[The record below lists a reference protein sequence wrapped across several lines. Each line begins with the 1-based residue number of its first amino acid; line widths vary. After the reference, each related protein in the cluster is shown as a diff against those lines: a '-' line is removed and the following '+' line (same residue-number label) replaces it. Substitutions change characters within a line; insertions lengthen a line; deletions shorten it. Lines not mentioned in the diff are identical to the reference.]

1 MEDNK
6 RKLYDALSEDYDLG
20 SFEQFSADIADET
33 KRRKLYDA
41 AIEDYDFGDFDSF
54 SSQLGF
60 GKAEPVQA
68 APAQAPAEE
77 ETVTEN
83 FDDQPDLR
91 ALNEK
96 ARKSAEKEQRKA
108 EKEAE
113 MAARDAQRAEERARR
128 ESEKSARAANEARRN
143 MTPQERTRAF
153 NQQTRM
159 REAERESRIAEKS
172 REEFSALKAAQR
184 AEDEAF
190 RARREQEKAERVRT
204 EQDVQRF
211 GTGNGNYSFED
222 AVSAGKEYE
231 AIAPEVAGFEKRL
244 ADFNEKADLV
254 NAGKLRLTP
263 EQASEMQSEADALS
277 GIAKRYDAV
286 MNTAPGKEYKD
297 ISDRLTALAEGPKT
311 ADSAWAYAQAFASL
325 ERNPIYRASLGEN
338 APSEDEINSNLL
350 QGQIAYLEERMKS
363 AKGSEK
369 KELKKAYSDAKEA
382 LYANPWYKK
391 QTEAKIAENQAE
403 NERIGRLRSERA
415 AQVREDLIERN
426 FTSKGKTPTA
436 YDQSFFW
443 QYEKGDPELQR
454 LDAAAHMH
462 DDAIREYKTPTK
474 YDDSKGLGNV
484 AKGLGNWATDTGTWS
499 FGIEDFVEDIAVVRP
514 VLEKVQSIVGNLN
527 EDEVITEGNIK
538 ALEEQLTPGEL
549 AVLDAYFEKVGAKA
563 AKGADTSI
571 GYQIGQGIGDM
582 VNLGIEMV
590 ATGGAGGAVRGAF
603 EKGSKKALVKLLG
616 KRAYRKAAQSGVG
629 RVALWATAK
638 IPADMVET
646 AVRLPFMPS
655 TYKALGEKSV
665 ELSSDYK
672 VRQLTEYAPEAMW
685 DQYVEQLTEVSNG
698 FAFPLIGKVVKT
710 PGMQKMIK
718 GVLGENGSRALR
730 AFMERGDIKL
740 LDEAMIGSFGG
751 EWEEELLGAVIH
763 SVTDDPAALRDFF
776 SAEQQLVLLGTLAPI
791 PVTRGLTGGI
801 ALGVPSAK
809 ADIAWNRVERDMR
822 SRGFDDARI
831 ARLKDVLDNAPVP
844 EAAREAMNAYNDAVE
859 GLMYTEDENPSLV
872 GTIESAIDER
882 QAGRFYEDLAH
893 YFWATQQKR
902 AVGLVG
908 EIQKDEALAA
918 KREELN
924 NLYGTFSYEREMSD
938 GSKREVVETATMTG
952 ADGNPM
958 NVLLLSDSMD
968 SNEVAYV
975 SQDGTQHGFVDPSA
989 DPGFLFGNVIEAD
1002 RYLARLIMQDG
1013 QVEQAEQVIGEA
1025 AAVNE
1030 SLRQQVESLP
1040 EITFY
1045 GTTGSLVRKGE
1056 DGAVFVPDD
1065 GTDNI
1070 PVTWEELA
1078 MENGI
1083 AVPEVTTDAEKTE
1096 AGVAEVDAHLQAK
1109 AAIADSFN
1117 EALDSGFDEAV
1128 IDTDD
1133 GPAHV
1138 IGIIEDSIDPDAGTA
1153 QFTVQ
1158 LADGSRSVT
1167 MSIPIEPI
1175 LSQLRGETSAEPAPE
1190 AEPEAEPEAAP
1201 VEEPAP
1207 EEPEETAPKIPLD
1220 KNGNPIYDAPGV
1232 SVEDALEDMYSTEG
1246 LDEADVDE
1254 YIINKANETDKARNV
1269 KQGKMS
1275 LKEWGQAKKEAN
1287 RVADFWA
1294 ELREF
1299 AEENK
1304 RAREA
1309 DEKKDAERQKLIE
1322 KYGVDTSKFDLTPQ
1336 TLQEAVAEYILTPGI
1351 ISLSDAI
1358 KHVSG
1363 RTKSGRVP
1371 AEMFRHLG
1379 NGGIL
1384 SKKGGASISDVAAD
1398 VVREFYGDLEHDD
1411 EQDEARDYIIDFLWR
1426 NTKSEIRDFIFN
1438 NRLEEARRMAERE
1451 EEPEPE
1457 ILEPAPEPVKA
1468 EEPAPEPE
1476 PETTVEEPAGESAA
1490 EETEVVEDL
1499 PEEEEE
1505 PEPEPAPV
1513 PEKPEPNPPAPAAPE
1528 VPEPRTAPEGD
1539 ILLSDLTDVI
1549 DPWVVERLEDAG
1561 FTTARE
1567 VLAADMG
1574 AVALDADLDFDTL
1587 TELYVILRRELG
1599 ISSEAPASVEE
1610 QIEEAREQ
1618 VDTNPTEAQKEA
1630 GNYRKGHVTIDG
1642 MDITI
1647 ENPKGSVRSGVDS
1660 KGNKWSVTMNNDY
1673 GYIRMTEGVDGDH
1686 IDVFLSDTPSEGKV
1700 FVVDQ
1705 VNPDTG
1711 EFDEHKVMYGFN
1723 SEQEARE
1730 AYLANYS
1737 EGWKGLGD
1745 ITEVTKE
1752 EFAKWIDSSKRKTK
1766 PFAEYA
1772 AVKNAGNTSESRG
1785 KSVTSQVKEE
1795 APQPAAPSELTEEE
1809 IRNSG
1814 YPDEDIIDAAV
1825 DYINGDKSFANTAA
1839 YKLIKD
1845 YVGSQRGATE
1855 QTGGDADGAQ
1865 LDGRGVR
1872 TSGMGADAGGGE
1884 AGAVGG
1890 GQSETP
1896 AERIPGP
1903 ADGRVPSG
1911 EGSPASPAGEGLPA
1925 DVPDSGGNGRGGR
1938 GGAREPGRSHDDGR
1952 GQAEPAPQPQQPAR
1966 REIEAGST
1974 DIDALG
1980 GELEDLLK
1988 QFGATDMS
1996 VERQAA
2002 PGLETMSYSEAPESE
2017 TKEEGL
2023 LSRKQPKKPTVP
2035 LSMDGLTP
2043 KQMDLA
2049 GKIIFSSAKL
2059 GYAFAKTEGLTTF
2072 NDFRRWFKG
2081 KFGDA
2086 VMKGLN
2092 YDESSLDA
2100 FIREVWSTKMKIDG
2114 ERRTL
2119 EQHASELHNAELRAM
2134 AEKTIPQRK
2143 QEQAAANEKGVKPIP
2158 GNRRNIA
2165 EALPM
2170 LVPGQWDDVVAIE
2183 RQFFDPS
2190 HDDYDH
2196 AYGKGMLITNGT
2208 GTGKTF
2214 TGLGTIKRF
2223 LDMGK
2228 KRILLVCPAGMVT
2241 EWTEKAQLMGI
2252 KMTRLADT
2260 KDKGEGVVATSYQN
2274 FRENR
2279 ALYEGEFDLVVYDES
2294 QNIIEN
2300 QQGED
2305 TLAYEAHKRITNKDV
2320 ESATERLLGTTESGR
2335 RRNELLAEQRSLE
2348 TESKKASTTE
2358 QRQAEIVIRTEEI
2371 ENEIEQ
2377 LNAQLNLLKPK
2388 FREQAE
2394 AAVKRTKVL
2403 FLSATPFNT
2412 VNNLKYAEGYI
2423 YQYPKVYR
2431 SDKTEVTDEEARRSA
2446 FITEWFRG
2454 DEPMEEREIAFGDHL
2469 LDELETASFRELE
2482 NGYDH
2487 SRDFPDVSGNVMASR
2502 FNAAWQAIL
2511 GDPRFRS
2518 LKDAAEDILKDRTW
2532 STQLFETMK
2541 VSAIRDRLK
2550 EHLDAGRKIVIFHDR
2565 MHETKAGGKKD
2576 MPPVGPPFAAVL
2588 DRAMNQK
2595 GTPPTMA
2602 VMLFRSAFAD
2612 VLNWEQT
2619 LDYRPVHEQ
2628 IIDFYATDADRAKY
2642 AKKHEEWEKKME
2654 QWRKDCDEFERQ
2666 HPTWSQEKIY
2676 EKMPKAPKE
2685 PKLEAE
2691 SVVTYNG
2698 ERTEKEKE
2706 AAKAAFNDDNSK
2718 VKIICVTTKSGGAGL
2733 SLHDTTGKFPR
2744 VMIQTALPVS
2754 PIGFIQAEG
2763 RIFRWG
2769 NRSNAV
2775 FEYPRLGIN
2784 LEAWVFAVNFNAK
2797 AETVENLAHGFRG
2810 RGLKDSIMTG
2820 FYENA
2825 GNVPID
2831 GQGIGGVEM
2840 DRRGNTLKGMAKAK
2854 HDFGV
2859 AQRKGIRDFDHSI
2872 PEPVG
2877 FKMAEWAM
2885 VQSGDNALIPFAGRG
2900 SIARYMPKGVSVT
2913 AMEPDSS
2920 LQADLMITSGSEDFK
2935 IRDGLF
2941 TELSQ
2946 INKADVVLMNGHTD
2960 GGLNEVET
2968 MRKGFM
2974 HLSEGGRLI
2983 AVVPA
2988 NAEADY
2994 TITDL
2999 ASSGGVLRAS
3009 IKVSNEALGRGKGT
3023 SRIVVID
3030 KITKTDLRKKA
3041 GTPINEDL
3049 SNASQEDL
3057 FGLIDSIKAPERIID
3072 KQAIAIKKIKSVLT
3086 ELRKNKLVGEI
3097 NVLDEENQK
3106 ARIQFNMADRFPK
3119 GLTRSRYRFDSFHN
3133 SGWYYT
3139 GKWFTVRYSEF
3150 AEPTPNSE
3158 LIKAYQWL
3166 KEVVDITD
3174 SNEFRRR
3181 ADIESGAKEE
3191 SIELMRE
3198 LYRQYM
3204 RFIRAG
3210 YGLTETQIQRVAQGL
3225 RPDVSAADI
3234 DTLTSY
3240 DELRAK
3246 FEITNHDDEERL
3258 ELYGKVAKVGEK
3270 IGLKIGAKAMD
3281 RDFLGG
3287 YNNVENSL
3295 TINKIRWNGLS
3306 DEKRA
3311 QTLLHELIHSVTV
3324 YAIAGYDTN
3333 APGMSD
3339 ELFNAAKLASD
3350 VYDQIQKGTAE
3361 DVRPF
3366 VGQYAIENA
3375 KELLAEMAN
3384 PEVKEKLM
3392 KRRMWVTRS
3401 SRGIRVSGAAMEGAE
3416 LTDAWTLLSEAL
3428 DGMLEHFD
3436 KDLFDRFK
3444 GRVSDF
3450 FWSVSRD
3457 GIYSRPAD
3465 ASRQA
3470 PFEGDATLVRDRVLE
3485 DEVDEDGVLYRK
3497 LDDPEKVAEL
3507 ESEPKVKVY
3516 RSMQMVDGKLYP
3528 PMSAKVDGKWREPIE
3543 LGVWEE
3549 AEEHPEMADENG
3561 EFVLD
3566 KGDGSGPMKVAYAPY
3581 IHTRRSPLNEQFS
3594 SAYNRPNLVIVES
3607 EIPESEL
3614 SSNYTAERSMKSTG
3628 EHDWPSGK
3636 VSNELAKQGK
3646 NTRKVILSRWAK
3658 PLRVLPA
3665 SEVADIIAELIGDS
3679 DIAFP
3684 YNVVTPSLRAEL
3696 QRRGVRFDG
3705 WQGNRPKNVDELI
3718 DSMQERLYRRAD
3730 DLRNP
3735 IDRASAIA
3743 KAMEIAGK
3751 LGVKFKEDPN
3761 LKAKGAFYPKT
3772 GEIRV
3777 NVDAHKGTDDLVAT
3791 ILHETV
3797 AHFGFRKMFG
3807 KEWKDVRHSLYEG
3820 ASVEVRARVDE
3831 IAKKDGLSKDV
3842 AMEEYIAELAEDGR
3856 FTEEEET
3863 FWDKVVRA
3871 VKRLLAKLGINVPL
3885 NDADFRSLLYD
3896 SYRNLQSHGAV
3907 EQAKVVAT
3915 SRALRE
3921 AADRSHDDDEG
3932 PEDDGPG
3939 GGLRRDSSPVFF
3951 SNAEAAVRR
3960 INMGKAT
3967 PEQWL
3972 KMIEKEGGLKAGE
3985 DKWIGLSDWLKS
3997 SDRRTLTKQEV
4008 LDYVIAN
4015 EISLEEQAYVDPD
4028 NRLIRATT
4036 AHYVDRLNK
4045 FIRSF
4050 HDKSWNRDPEKFAM
4064 FQMEFPDLAE
4074 REERGEVAMR
4084 VTSSGISYV
4093 VGENGYAGDE
4103 KTINETRKMYTT
4115 KGLSGLREIALT
4127 VPTVEPYA
4135 KNDKIHFGDAGGG
4148 RVVAWVRFGETTD
4161 AEGHRVLVID
4171 EIQSKRHQDAREKGY
4186 ASDELKKLEKEYD
4199 EFVEETAKKHN
4210 VEVDALDDVATPEE
4224 KQRAKEFNDRISELR
4239 KQGGVP
4245 DAPFEKNWQELAMK
4259 RALRYAAE
4267 NGYDYMAW
4275 TTGNQQ
4281 AERYDIGQVVSSIGY
4296 DEPQVKRYETAPS
4309 RHFVIRKQDGNKTHG
4324 YVVLSGEYAGVI
4336 QETFENGWGG
4346 EKLSDVVGKALAE
4359 QIINATG
4366 SGSIEGEGLRI
4377 GGEGMRSFY
4386 DEILPRFMGKYGKKW
4401 GVKVEDIVLPKVE
4414 QAGRVMHAVPVTA
4427 EMRASVLDGQ
4437 PLFRKADMSDVPEDM
4452 ARDARRL
4459 ETDQETE
4466 VLYRRSSSSSTAQT
4480 AAEMY
4485 NSRVR
4490 TIGSAIGEVLV
4501 DEYVPVDKLMEA
4513 LEAESGV
4520 KLRDS
4525 ERVSEMM
4532 RETGGRAMYAI
4543 RDYNHRFLEPMWDA
4557 VGEFRKLTGDS
4568 MEDTEVYIG
4577 LKSGLERNV
4586 VLAARD
4592 AKRDYQAQYDSEI
4605 DKINKEEKDKKK
4617 ALDKQLKA
4625 GTISD
4630 VTYQGELTL
4639 LQQEMKQK
4647 RDDAANKLNGHFA
4660 DVDAGT
4666 DSRFLEYRKKDY
4678 SAITTW
4684 AETEDLEEAERL
4696 AGEYVAARENLAGTD
4711 ATDEL
4716 WKRINAATKETLRF
4730 QYEHQMLSKQQYS
4743 DISKMMKFYVPM
4755 RGFAEDTAEDLFNYY
4770 VTAQSNDFQATLLNA
4785 KGRTT
4790 MYEGPLGNIGAMHS
4804 SAISQGIKNEA
4815 KLSLLDAVRRRK
4827 DNTIATVTRAWF
4839 VKNGQKDANGKD
4851 IYEVAYPQIPEGA
4864 TFSERQ
4870 AIIEQFEND
4879 MADAKSRGDAF
4890 NAHRE
4895 VDLHGGVVAFE
4906 REAHKNEHIV
4916 TVREGGKEYGIII
4929 NGNPAAAQAINGVR
4943 RTNGAGEKFLGIMRN
4958 WTRFLSS
4965 MFTTFSVPFW
4975 VSNFQRDHGQG
4986 LTNAFIRNTP
4996 GYVGAYIKNRMR
5008 AAKLFPLILGKE
5020 TMDKALAKGDA
5031 VAVLY
5036 KQYIENGGPM
5046 GQNRIEDNEYFERQM
5061 KRYLD
5066 NSTRQGVIKG
5076 ATAVLDVIG
5085 GVGEAIETITRFATF
5100 MTSMEFGRPIHE
5112 SISDAKEIS
5121 TNFARK
5127 GSGRSFSRDEL
5138 DRMTHADGRKLTNL
5152 EKHFVNAVS
5161 IGVEICRATIP
5172 FFNAAVQGL
5181 ENKVTNYREH
5191 TGKTLLAD
5199 SIYLMLGLGMN
5210 LLLAN
5215 AGGDDDKEKYSHTS
5229 DYLRRNNI
5237 LNPLGNGVYAKWA
5250 LPQEYRVMYAMG
5262 DILGSAIRQERP
5274 IEDLGADAFG
5284 ALMQLSPIGAVTD
5297 EVAFSPENKKKAY
5310 ETLITNVSPG
5320 VVAPVLESIFN
5331 MDFKGARIYNEG
5343 FNENLRAY
5351 PGWTKALPTTGK
5363 EYVAMAKF
5371 LNELTG
5377 GNDVERGW
5385 VNINPAIVEHL
5396 VESYFSGPYQIVVR
5410 APEAAIKAVNGEATV
5425 RDIPLLNRIVLNTN
5439 DNQRDAYYSNM
5450 YYYFKEKNTE
5460 AERIHSEYKGRPKEG
5475 KVADFYQSDNYK
5487 YMLVFSKYDKVERE
5501 LRKASKLMAEKGDE
5515 ASKEKYDE
5523 KLQNI
5528 QYQIAK
5534 ECLDIYFDR

>member
-41 AIEDYDFGDFDSF
+41 AVEDYDFGDFDSF

-68 APAQAPAEE
+68 APAQAPAAE

-113 MAARDAQRAEERARR
+113 RAARDAQMAEERARR

-153 NQQTRM
+153 NQQSRI
-159 REAERESRIAEKS
+159 REAEREARIAEES
-172 REEFSALKAAQR
+172 PEAFANLKAAQK

-190 RARREQEKAERVRT
+190 RARREQEKAERVRA

-263 EQASEMQSEADALS
+263 EQAREMQSEADALS

-297 ISDRLTALAEGPKT
+297 ISERMTALSEGPKT
-311 ADSAWAYAQAFASL
+311 ADSAWEYAQAFASL

-382 LYANPWYKK
+382 LYANPYYRKHLETK
-391 QTEAKIAENQAE
+391 VAENQAE
-403 NERIGRLRSERA
+403 NERIGLLRSERA
-415 AQVREDLIERN
+415 AQVREHLIERN

-484 AKGLGNWATDTGTWS
+484 TKGLGNWATDTGTWS

-629 RVALWATAK
+629 RVALWATSK

-672 VRQLTEYAPEAMW
+672 VRPLTEYAPEAMW

-710 PGMQKMIK
+710 PGMQKYIK
-718 GVLGENGSRALR
+718 SVLGENGSRALR
-730 AFMERGDIKL
+730 AFMERGDIQL
-740 LDEAMIGSFGG
+740 LNDAMIGSFGG

-763 SVTDDPAALRDFF
+763 SITDDPAALRDFF

-791 PVTRGLTGGI
+791 PITRGAVGGI

-844 EAAREAMNAYNDAVE
+844 EAAREAMNAYNDAIE
-859 GLMYTEDENPSLV
+859 GLMYTEDANPSLV
-872 GTIESAIDER
+872 GTIESASDGL
-882 QAGRFYEDLAH
+882 QGRFYEDLAH

-958 NVLLLSDSMD
+958 NVLLLSDSMA

-975 SQDGTQHGFVDPSA
+975 SQDGTQHGFVDPLA
-989 DPGFLFGNVIEAD
+989 DPGFQFGNVIETD

-1040 EITFY
+1040 EITFQ
-1045 GTTGSLVRKGE
+1045 GKTGSLVRNGE

-1078 MENGI
+1078 NENGI
-1083 AVPEVTTDAEKTE
+1083 AVPEVTTDAEKTD
-1096 AGVAEVDAHLQAK
+1096 AGVAEVAAHLQAK

-1117 EALDSGFDEAV
+1117 EAFDSGFDEAV
-1128 IDTDD
+1128 VDTDD

-1138 IGIIEDSIDPDAGTA
+1138 LGIIEDSIDPDAGTA

-1371 AEMFRHLG
+1371 AELFRHLG

-1438 NRLEEARRMAERE
+1438 NRLEEARRMAEHE

-1513 PEKPEPNPPAPAAPE
+1513 PEKPEPNPPAHAAPE

-1549 DPWVVERLEDAG
+1549 DPWVVERLDDAG

-1574 AVALDADLDFDTL
+1574 AVALDADLDFDTI

-1723 SEQEARE
+1723 SEEEARE

-1737 EGWKGLGD
+1737 EGWRGLGD

-1772 AVKNAGNTSESRG
+1772 AVKNAENTSESRG

-1938 GGAREPGRSHDDGR
+1938 GGARESGRSHDDGR

-2002 PGLETMSYSEAPESE
+2002 PGLETMSYSEVPESE

-2043 KQMDLA
+2043 RQMDLA

-2100 FIREVWSTKMKIDG
+2100 FIREVWNTKMKIDG

-2320 ESATERLLGTTESGR
+2320 ENATERLLGTTEPGR

-2654 QWRKDCDEFERQ
+2654 QWRKDCE
-2666 HPTWSQEKIY
+2666 
-2676 EKMPKAPKE
+2676 
-2685 PKLEAE
+2685 
-2691 SVVTYNG
+2691 
-2698 ERTEKEKE
+2698 
-2706 AAKAAFNDDNSK
+2706 
-2718 VKIICVTTKSGGAGL
+2718 
-2733 SLHDTTGKFPR
+2733 
-2744 VMIQTALPVS
+2744 
-2754 PIGFIQAEG
+2754 
-2763 RIFRWG
+2763 
-2769 NRSNAV
+2769 
-2775 FEYPRLGIN
+2775 
-2784 LEAWVFAVNFNAK
+2784 
-2797 AETVENLAHGFRG
+2797 
-2810 RGLKDSIMTG
+2810 
-2820 FYENA
+2820 
-2825 GNVPID
+2825 
-2831 GQGIGGVEM
+2831 
-2840 DRRGNTLKGMAKAK
+2840 
-2854 HDFGV
+2854 
-2859 AQRKGIRDFDHSI
+2859 
-2872 PEPVG
+2872 
-2877 FKMAEWAM
+2877 
-2885 VQSGDNALIPFAGRG
+2885 
-2900 SIARYMPKGVSVT
+2900 
-2913 AMEPDSS
+2913 
-2920 LQADLMITSGSEDFK
+2920 
-2935 IRDGLF
+2935 
-2941 TELSQ
+2941 
-2946 INKADVVLMNGHTD
+2946 
-2960 GGLNEVET
+2960 
-2968 MRKGFM
+2968 
-2974 HLSEGGRLI
+2974 
-2983 AVVPA
+2983 
-2988 NAEADY
+2988 
-2994 TITDL
+2994 
-2999 ASSGGVLRAS
+2999 
-3009 IKVSNEALGRGKGT
+3009 
-3023 SRIVVID
+3023 
-3030 KITKTDLRKKA
+3030 
-3041 GTPINEDL
+3041 
-3049 SNASQEDL
+3049 
-3057 FGLIDSIKAPERIID
+3057 
-3072 KQAIAIKKIKSVLT
+3072 
-3086 ELRKNKLVGEI
+3086 
-3097 NVLDEENQK
+3097 
-3106 ARIQFNMADRFPK
+3106 
-3119 GLTRSRYRFDSFHN
+3119 
-3133 SGWYYT
+3133 
-3139 GKWFTVRYSEF
+3139 
-3150 AEPTPNSE
+3150 
-3158 LIKAYQWL
+3158 
-3166 KEVVDITD
+3166 
-3174 SNEFRRR
+3174 
-3181 ADIESGAKEE
+3181 
-3191 SIELMRE
+3191 
-3198 LYRQYM
+3198 
-3204 RFIRAG
+3204 
-3210 YGLTETQIQRVAQGL
+3210 
-3225 RPDVSAADI
+3225 
-3234 DTLTSY
+3234 
-3240 DELRAK
+3240 
-3246 FEITNHDDEERL
+3246 
-3258 ELYGKVAKVGEK
+3258 
-3270 IGLKIGAKAMD
+3270 
-3281 RDFLGG
+3281 
-3287 YNNVENSL
+3287 
-3295 TINKIRWNGLS
+3295 
-3306 DEKRA
+3306 
-3311 QTLLHELIHSVTV
+3311 
-3324 YAIAGYDTN
+3324 
-3333 APGMSD
+3333 
-3339 ELFNAAKLASD
+3339 
-3350 VYDQIQKGTAE
+3350 
-3361 DVRPF
+3361 
-3366 VGQYAIENA
+3366 
-3375 KELLAEMAN
+3375 
-3384 PEVKEKLM
+3384 
-3392 KRRMWVTRS
+3392 
-3401 SRGIRVSGAAMEGAE
+3401 
-3416 LTDAWTLLSEAL
+3416 
-3428 DGMLEHFD
+3428 
-3436 KDLFDRFK
+3436 
-3444 GRVSDF
+3444 
-3450 FWSVSRD
+3450 
-3457 GIYSRPAD
+3457 
-3465 ASRQA
+3465 
-3470 PFEGDATLVRDRVLE
+3470 
-3485 DEVDEDGVLYRK
+3485 
-3497 LDDPEKVAEL
+3497 
-3507 ESEPKVKVY
+3507 
-3516 RSMQMVDGKLYP
+3516 
-3528 PMSAKVDGKWREPIE
+3528 
-3543 LGVWEE
+3543 
-3549 AEEHPEMADENG
+3549 
-3561 EFVLD
+3561 
-3566 KGDGSGPMKVAYAPY
+3566 
-3581 IHTRRSPLNEQFS
+3581 
-3594 SAYNRPNLVIVES
+3594 
-3607 EIPESEL
+3607 
-3614 SSNYTAERSMKSTG
+3614 
-3628 EHDWPSGK
+3628 
-3636 VSNELAKQGK
+3636 
-3646 NTRKVILSRWAK
+3646 
-3658 PLRVLPA
+3658 
-3665 SEVADIIAELIGDS
+3665 
-3679 DIAFP
+3679 
-3684 YNVVTPSLRAEL
+3684 
-3696 QRRGVRFDG
+3696 
-3705 WQGNRPKNVDELI
+3705 
-3718 DSMQERLYRRAD
+3718 
-3730 DLRNP
+3730 
-3735 IDRASAIA
+3735 
-3743 KAMEIAGK
+3743 
-3751 LGVKFKEDPN
+3751 
-3761 LKAKGAFYPKT
+3761 
-3772 GEIRV
+3772 
-3777 NVDAHKGTDDLVAT
+3777 
-3791 ILHETV
+3791 
-3797 AHFGFRKMFG
+3797 
-3807 KEWKDVRHSLYEG
+3807 
-3820 ASVEVRARVDE
+3820 
-3831 IAKKDGLSKDV
+3831 
-3842 AMEEYIAELAEDGR
+3842 
-3856 FTEEEET
+3856 
-3863 FWDKVVRA
+3863 
-3871 VKRLLAKLGINVPL
+3871 
-3885 NDADFRSLLYD
+3885 
-3896 SYRNLQSHGAV
+3896 
-3907 EQAKVVAT
+3907 
-3915 SRALRE
+3915 
-3921 AADRSHDDDEG
+3921 
-3932 PEDDGPG
+3932 
-3939 GGLRRDSSPVFF
+3939 
-3951 SNAEAAVRR
+3951 
-3960 INMGKAT
+3960 
-3967 PEQWL
+3967 
-3972 KMIEKEGGLKAGE
+3972 
-3985 DKWIGLSDWLKS
+3985 
-3997 SDRRTLTKQEV
+3997 
-4008 LDYVIAN
+4008 
-4015 EISLEEQAYVDPD
+4015 
-4028 NRLIRATT
+4028 
-4036 AHYVDRLNK
+4036 
-4045 FIRSF
+4045 
-4050 HDKSWNRDPEKFAM
+4050 
-4064 FQMEFPDLAE
+4064 
-4074 REERGEVAMR
+4074 
-4084 VTSSGISYV
+4084 
-4093 VGENGYAGDE
+4093 
-4103 KTINETRKMYTT
+4103 
-4115 KGLSGLREIALT
+4115 
-4127 VPTVEPYA
+4127 
-4135 KNDKIHFGDAGGG
+4135 
-4148 RVVAWVRFGETTD
+4148 
-4161 AEGHRVLVID
+4161 
-4171 EIQSKRHQDAREKGY
+4171 
-4186 ASDELKKLEKEYD
+4186 
-4199 EFVEETAKKHN
+4199 
-4210 VEVDALDDVATPEE
+4210 
-4224 KQRAKEFNDRISELR
+4224 
-4239 KQGGVP
+4239 
-4245 DAPFEKNWQELAMK
+4245 
-4259 RALRYAAE
+4259 
-4267 NGYDYMAW
+4267 
-4275 TTGNQQ
+4275 
-4281 AERYDIGQVVSSIGY
+4281 
-4296 DEPQVKRYETAPS
+4296 
-4309 RHFVIRKQDGNKTHG
+4309 
-4324 YVVLSGEYAGVI
+4324 
-4336 QETFENGWGG
+4336 
-4346 EKLSDVVGKALAE
+4346 
-4359 QIINATG
+4359 
-4366 SGSIEGEGLRI
+4366 
-4377 GGEGMRSFY
+4377 
-4386 DEILPRFMGKYGKKW
+4386 
-4401 GVKVEDIVLPKVE
+4401 
-4414 QAGRVMHAVPVTA
+4414 
-4427 EMRASVLDGQ
+4427 
-4437 PLFRKADMSDVPEDM
+4437 
-4452 ARDARRL
+4452 
-4459 ETDQETE
+4459 
-4466 VLYRRSSSSSTAQT
+4466 
-4480 AAEMY
+4480 
-4485 NSRVR
+4485 
-4490 TIGSAIGEVLV
+4490 
-4501 DEYVPVDKLMEA
+4501 
-4513 LEAESGV
+4513 
-4520 KLRDS
+4520 
-4525 ERVSEMM
+4525 
-4532 RETGGRAMYAI
+4532 
-4543 RDYNHRFLEPMWDA
+4543 
-4557 VGEFRKLTGDS
+4557 
-4568 MEDTEVYIG
+4568 
-4577 LKSGLERNV
+4577 
-4586 VLAARD
+4586 
-4592 AKRDYQAQYDSEI
+4592 
-4605 DKINKEEKDKKK
+4605 
-4617 ALDKQLKA
+4617 
-4625 GTISD
+4625 
-4630 VTYQGELTL
+4630 
-4639 LQQEMKQK
+4639 
-4647 RDDAANKLNGHFA
+4647 
-4660 DVDAGT
+4660 
-4666 DSRFLEYRKKDY
+4666 
-4678 SAITTW
+4678 
-4684 AETEDLEEAERL
+4684 
-4696 AGEYVAARENLAGTD
+4696 
-4711 ATDEL
+4711 
-4716 WKRINAATKETLRF
+4716 
-4730 QYEHQMLSKQQYS
+4730 
-4743 DISKMMKFYVPM
+4743 
-4755 RGFAEDTAEDLFNYY
+4755 
-4770 VTAQSNDFQATLLNA
+4770 
-4785 KGRTT
+4785 
-4790 MYEGPLGNIGAMHS
+4790 
-4804 SAISQGIKNEA
+4804 
-4815 KLSLLDAVRRRK
+4815 
-4827 DNTIATVTRAWF
+4827 
-4839 VKNGQKDANGKD
+4839 
-4851 IYEVAYPQIPEGA
+4851 
-4864 TFSERQ
+4864 
-4870 AIIEQFEND
+4870 
-4879 MADAKSRGDAF
+4879 
-4890 NAHRE
+4890 
-4895 VDLHGGVVAFE
+4895 
-4906 REAHKNEHIV
+4906 
-4916 TVREGGKEYGIII
+4916 
-4929 NGNPAAAQAINGVR
+4929 
-4943 RTNGAGEKFLGIMRN
+4943 
-4958 WTRFLSS
+4958 
-4965 MFTTFSVPFW
+4965 
-4975 VSNFQRDHGQG
+4975 
-4986 LTNAFIRNTP
+4986 
-4996 GYVGAYIKNRMR
+4996 
-5008 AAKLFPLILGKE
+5008 
-5020 TMDKALAKGDA
+5020 
-5031 VAVLY
+5031 
-5036 KQYIENGGPM
+5036 
-5046 GQNRIEDNEYFERQM
+5046 
-5061 KRYLD
+5061 
-5066 NSTRQGVIKG
+5066 
-5076 ATAVLDVIG
+5076 
-5085 GVGEAIETITRFATF
+5085 
-5100 MTSMEFGRPIHE
+5100 
-5112 SISDAKEIS
+5112 
-5121 TNFARK
+5121 
-5127 GSGRSFSRDEL
+5127 
-5138 DRMTHADGRKLTNL
+5138 
-5152 EKHFVNAVS
+5152 
-5161 IGVEICRATIP
+5161 
-5172 FFNAAVQGL
+5172 
-5181 ENKVTNYREH
+5181 
-5191 TGKTLLAD
+5191 
-5199 SIYLMLGLGMN
+5199 
-5210 LLLAN
+5210 
-5215 AGGDDDKEKYSHTS
+5215 
-5229 DYLRRNNI
+5229 
-5237 LNPLGNGVYAKWA
+5237 
-5250 LPQEYRVMYAMG
+5250 
-5262 DILGSAIRQERP
+5262 
-5274 IEDLGADAFG
+5274 
-5284 ALMQLSPIGAVTD
+5284 
-5297 EVAFSPENKKKAY
+5297 
-5310 ETLITNVSPG
+5310 
-5320 VVAPVLESIFN
+5320 
-5331 MDFKGARIYNEG
+5331 
-5343 FNENLRAY
+5343 
-5351 PGWTKALPTTGK
+5351 
-5363 EYVAMAKF
+5363 
-5371 LNELTG
+5371 
-5377 GNDVERGW
+5377 
-5385 VNINPAIVEHL
+5385 
-5396 VESYFSGPYQIVVR
+5396 
-5410 APEAAIKAVNGEATV
+5410 
-5425 RDIPLLNRIVLNTN
+5425 
-5439 DNQRDAYYSNM
+5439 
-5450 YYYFKEKNTE
+5450 
-5460 AERIHSEYKGRPKEG
+5460 
-5475 KVADFYQSDNYK
+5475 
-5487 YMLVFSKYDKVERE
+5487 
-5501 LRKASKLMAEKGDE
+5501 
-5515 ASKEKYDE
+5515 
-5523 KLQNI
+5523 
-5528 QYQIAK
+5528 
-5534 ECLDIYFDR
+5534 

>member
-41 AIEDYDFGDFDSF
+41 AVEDYDFGDFDSF

-60 GKAEPVQA
+60 GKA
-68 APAQAPAEE
+68 APAQAPAAE

-113 MAARDAQRAEERARR
+113 MAAR
-128 ESEKSARAANEARRN
+128 EARRASERAARDAQATRRS

-153 NQQTRM
+153 NQHSRI
-159 REAERESRIAEKS
+159 REAEREARIAKES
-172 REEFSALKAAQR
+172 PEAFANLKAAQK

-190 RARREQEKAERVRT
+190 RARREQEKAERVRA

-244 ADFNEKADLV
+244 ADFNERADLV

-263 EQASEMQSEADALS
+263 EQAREMQSEADALS

-297 ISDRLTALAEGPKT
+297 ISERMTALAEGPKT
-311 ADSAWAYAQAFASL
+311 ADSAWEYAQAFASL

-369 KELKKAYSDAKEA
+369 KALKKAYSDAKEA
-382 LYANPWYKK
+382 LYANPYYRKHLE
-391 QTEAKIAENQAE
+391 TKIAENKAE
-403 NERIGRLRSERA
+403 NEAIGVARANYVQQLREGYKE
-415 AQVREDLIERN
+415 QGVDPN
-426 FTSKGKTPTA
+426 
-436 YDQSFFW
+436 YYW
-443 QYEKGDPELQR
+443 QMEKGDPELQKF
-454 LDAAAHMH
+454 DAAAHMH

-672 VRQLTEYAPEAMW
+672 VRPLTEYAPEAMW

-718 GVLGENGSRALR
+718 GVLGENGSKALR

-740 LDEAMIGSFGG
+740 LDDAMIGSFGG

-763 SVTDDPAALRDFF
+763 SITDDPAALRDFF

-791 PVTRGLTGGI
+791 PITRGAVGGI

-809 ADIAWNRVERDMR
+809 ADLAWNRVERDMR

-859 GLMYTEDENPSLV
+859 GLMYTEDANPSLV
-872 GTIESAIDER
+872 GTIELASDGM
-882 QAGRFYEDLAH
+882 QGRFYEDLAH

-924 NLYGTFSYEREMSD
+924 NLYGTFSYEREMPD

-958 NVLLLSDSMD
+958 NVLLLSDSMA

-975 SQDGTQHGFVDPSA
+975 SQDGTQHGFVDPLA
-989 DPGFLFGNVIEAD
+989 DPGFQFGNVIETD

-1040 EITFY
+1040 EITFQ
-1045 GTTGSLVRKGE
+1045 GKTGSLVRNGE

-1070 PVTWEELA
+1070 PVTWEQLA
-1078 MENGI
+1078 SENGI
-1083 AVPEVTTDAEKTE
+1083 GVPEVTTDAEKTD
-1096 AGVAEVDAHLQAK
+1096 AGVAEVAAHLQAK

-1117 EALDSGFDEAV
+1117 EALDSGFNEV
-1128 IDTDD
+1128 VVDTDD

-1138 IGIIEDSIDPDAGTA
+1138 LGIIEDSIDPDAGTA

-1287 RVADFWA
+1287 RVADFWS

-1322 KYGVDTSKFDLTPQ
+1322 KYGVDTSKLDLTPQ

-1371 AEMFRHLG
+1371 AELFRHLG

-1438 NRLEEARRMAERE
+1438 NRLEEARRMAEHE

-1476 PETTVEEPAGESAA
+1476 PETTVEETAGESAA
-1490 EETEVVEDL
+1490 EKTEEVEDL

-1513 PEKPEPNPPAPAAPE
+1513 PVKPEPNPPAPAAPE

-1549 DPWVVERLEDAG
+1549 DPWVVERLDDAG

-1574 AVALDADLDFDTL
+1574 AVALDADLDFDTI

-1723 SEQEARE
+1723 SEEEARE

-1737 EGWKGLGD
+1737 EGWKGLGN

-1772 AVKNAGNTSESRG
+1772 AVKNAENTSESRG

-1938 GGAREPGRSHDDGR
+1938 GGARESGRSHDDGR

-2002 PGLETMSYSEAPESE
+2002 PGLETMSYSEVPESE

-2100 FIREVWSTKMKIDG
+2100 FIREVWNTKMKIDG

-2183 RQFFDPS
+2183 RQLFDPS

-2320 ESATERLLGTTESGR
+2320 ENATERLLGTTEPGR

-2654 QWRKDCDEFERQ
+2654 QWRKDCEEFERQ

-2983 AVVPA
+2983 AVVPS

-3311 QTLLHELIHSVTV
+3311 QTLLHEFIHSVTV

-3465 ASRQA
+3465 ASRRA

-3614 SSNYTAERSMKSTG
+3614 ASNYTAERSMKSTG

-3751 LGVKFKEDPN
+3751 LGVDFVEDSS
-3761 LKAKGAFYPKT
+3761 LKAKGAFNAKT
-3772 GEIRV
+3772 GKIRI
-3777 NVDAHKGTDDLVAT
+3777 NIDAHKDTADLEAT
-3791 ILHETV
+3791 LLHEAV
-3797 AHFGFRKMFG
+3797 AHYGLRKLFGD
-3807 KEWKDVRHSLYEG
+3807 EWKSLRKRFYEQ
-3820 ASVEVRARVDE
+3820 ASDGIKAQVDA
-3831 IAKKDGLSKDV
+3831 IAKRDGLSKEV
-3842 AMEEYIAELAEDGR
+3842 AMEEYIAHLAEDGR
-3856 FTEEEET
+3856 FDQQEES
-3863 FWDKVVRA
+3863 FWQKVVTA
-3871 VKRLLAKLGINVPL
+3871 IKRMLHKIGFHAGRL
-3885 NDADFRSLLYD
+3885 NDADFRAMLYA
-3896 SYRNLQSHGAV
+3896 SYRNLQSGGAL
-3907 EQAKVVAT
+3907 ESAARIST
-3915 SRALRE
+3915 YSALRSV
-3921 AADRSHDDDEG
+3921 ADNSRNNANFVNNGTENDRTGTSQS
-3932 PEDDGPG
+3932 PDGVRGDG
-3939 GGLRRDSSPVFF
+3939 GGLSASEAGRMEAEADRRDIRMLEAEVAHERTEYRGDSEGAFQRRVDQDKESKRLI
-3951 SNAEAAVRR
+3951 EAARR
-3960 INMGKAT
+3960 NG
-3967 PEQWL
+3967 L
-3972 KMIEKEGGLKAGE
+3972 FIEPG
-3985 DKWIGLSDWLKS
+3985 
-3997 SDRRTLTKQEV
+3997 T
-4008 LDYVIAN
+4008 
-4015 EISLEEQAYVDPD
+4015 
-4028 NRLIRATT
+4028 
-4036 AHYVDRLNK
+4036 
-4045 FIRSF
+4045 
-4050 HDKSWNRDPEKFAM
+4050 
-4064 FQMEFPDLAE
+4064 
-4074 REERGEVAMR
+4074 
-4084 VTSSGISYV
+4084 
-4093 VGENGYAGDE
+4093 
-4103 KTINETRKMYTT
+4103 
-4115 KGLSGLREIALT
+4115 
-4127 VPTVEPYA
+4127 
-4135 KNDKIHFGDAGGG
+4135 
-4148 RVVAWVRFGETTD
+4148 
-4161 AEGHRVLVID
+4161 
-4171 EIQSKRHQDAREKGY
+4171 
-4186 ASDELKKLEKEYD
+4186 YD
-4199 EFVEETAKKHN
+4199 H
-4210 VEVDALDDVATPEE
+4210 
-4224 KQRAKEFNDRISELR
+4224 
-4239 KQGGVP
+4239 
-4245 DAPFEKNWQELAMK
+4245 
-4259 RALRYAAE
+4259 
-4267 NGYDYMAW
+4267 
-4275 TTGNQQ
+4275 
-4281 AERYDIGQVVSSIGY
+4281 
-4296 DEPQVKRYETAPS
+4296 
-4309 RHFVIRKQDGNKTHG
+4309 
-4324 YVVLSGEYAGVI
+4324 
-4336 QETFENGWGG
+4336 
-4346 EKLSDVVGKALAE
+4346 
-4359 QIINATG
+4359 
-4366 SGSIEGEGLRI
+4366 
-4377 GGEGMRSFY
+4377 
-4386 DEILPRFMGKYGKKW
+4386 LPRFAKQSKESVVRLDEQNGLVIKIKDPFAAESMTGNSPFDELYVHIAHNIFFPESRYKFLGITTNLR
-4401 GVKVEDIVLPKVE
+4401 GDEVRFVL
-4414 QAGRVMHAVPVTA
+4414 QQDYIASIDRVSDVDAQDFVRNHGF
-4427 EMRASVLDGQ
+4427 RKLDGYRSDNDDIIVMDYYGSNILQ
-4437 PLFRKADMSDVPEDM
+4437 DSEGYLHLIDPLISFKRDPRGVIDDFINDGNPSGENDELLNRGADLPEDM
-4452 ARDARRL
+4452 RKDVEDL

-4592 AKRDYQAQYDSEI
+4592 AKRDYQAQYDAEI

-4666 DSRFLEYRKKDY
+4666 DPRFLEYRKKDY

-4711 ATDEL
+4711 ATEEL

-5036 KQYIENGGPM
+5036 KQYLENGGPM

-5085 GVGEAIETITRFATF
+5085 GIGEAIETITRFATF

-5297 EVAFSPENKKKAY
+5297 EVAFSPENKKKEY

-5351 PGWTKALPTTGK
+5351 PGWTKALSTTGK

-5410 APEAAIKAVNGEATV
+5410 APEAAIKAVKGEATV

-5439 DNQRDAYYSNM
+5439 DNQRDAFYSNM
-5450 YYYFKEKNTE
+5450 YYYFKEANTE

-5475 KVADFYQSDNYK
+5475 KVAEFYKSKDYQ
-5487 YMLVFSKYDKVERE
+5487 YMLVFNKYDKAERE
-5501 LRKASKLMAEKGDE
+5501 LRKASKLMDEKGDKE
-5515 ASKEKYDE
+5515 AKKGYDDR
-5523 KLQNI
+5523 LQDI
-5528 QYQIAK
+5528 QYRIAR
-5534 ECLDIYFDR
+5534 ECLDIYFDRRAVK